1 MRIKNII
8 IITLIIGILLL
19 VKYFFFPSMSSQQDA
34 KPGKPG
40 AGMPPSNVT
49 AYILKVEK
57 LSNEVYA
64 SGTIIA
70 NEEVQLQSELSG
82 KILQINFQEGS
93 KVTKGQ
99 LLVKINDADLQANYK
114 KLQLQYSLADQKLQR
129 EKQLLAINGIS
140 QEEFAG
146 NLSIEKID
154 NSKLKEYIGWRKDYY
169 HKMKVEDRPKG
180 HKINPAD
187 KTLLWEETLARTIIK
202 FATEKGYRGK
212 SPLPTYRYKVENKIV
227 RPAFTVTEYWDVIR
241 AMRRRIKE
249 AFNDPERRYTRELL
263 RDYVLI
269 LANSGMRVGEAN
281 NLKERDV
288 EEFKDE
294 HGNKNYMFNVKGKTG
309 KRVVIPS
316 TNTVR
321 YIERVFERNKI
332 RKDLLAQ
339 GTVRKV
345 RSPQRK
351 EDNIADWFFCMYD
364 GNKIITLI
372 DQFRDLLKSIGL
384 EKNRY
389 GETFSL
395 YSLRHFYAMKMI
407 RKNTVGIFDL
417 ARNMGTSVE
426 IIEGYYGKGATS
438 LFLAT
443 RLGGGG
449 KKKEVESDKA
459 KTEE

>member
-1 MRIKNII
+1 MLD
-8 IITLIIGILLL
+8 TE
-19 VKYFFFPSMSSQQDA
+19 V
-34 KPGKPG
+34 
-40 AGMPPSNVT
+40 
-49 AYILKVEK
+49 VE
-57 LSNEVYA
+57 
-64 SGTIIA
+64 
-70 NEEVQLQSELSG
+70 ELEGG
-82 KILQINFQEGS
+82 KILLFLRRGIYQVRIYKGDKKYIYKSLKTKNVEEARRSAIKYYYEFEFRKAEDLPIQKITFKQVIKEYVDMRQKDYDRNQTTARNSAYKDTTSKYMLYQIKRVS
-93 KVTKGQ
+93 KFW
-99 LLVKINDADLQANYK
+99 I
-114 KLQLQYSLADQKLQR
+114 
-129 EKQLLAINGIS
+129 
-140 QEEFAG
+140 EFAG

-212 SPLPTYRYKVENKIV
+212 APLPTYRSKVENKIV
-227 RPAFTVTEYWDVIR
+227 RPAFTVTEYWEVIR

-332 RKDLLAQ
+332 RKDLLAE

-459 KTEE
+459 KTEEQ